1 MSNYDNVAG
10 FTWKDV
16 QVIYPQWTQE
26 QCEEAFNE
34 VYKNLHERLVEEG
47 WEILKVLLQTR
58 EWEKE

>member
-16 QVIYPQWTQE
+16 QHIYPEWSQE
-26 QCEEAFNE
+26 QCEKAFND
-34 VYKNLHERLVEEG
+34 VYNNLHERLVEEG